1 MLTLFLSI
9 SGGVSW
15 VEALDPLSSLV
26 AYRLGY
32 EAASN
37 LQISMKIR
45 CLFCRIFSRFLRNNL
60 KRGSLLFYFL
70 CIYFDLCD
78 IERGNWSVLH
88 LVSIWKFFVWK
99 LS

>member
-37 LQISMKIR
+37 LQASSNLKDQP
-45 CLFCRIFSRFLRNNL
+45 FCRY
-60 KRGSLLFYFL
+60 K
-70 CIYFDLCD
+70 
-78 IERGNWSVLH
+78 EP
-88 LVSIWKFFVWK
+88 
-99 LS
+99 